1 MLKVVRRDVNNQD
14 NKNLKGQHIMFLF
27 TLTHANLNL
36 KDYSMITGS

>member
-14 NKNLKGQHIMFLF
+14 NKNLKGQHIMFVF
-27 TLTHANLNL
+27 TLTHANL